1 MRLVQVQLQHLL
13 IILVEFMML
22 LLFNVLKFQ
31 KVTKARF
38 RKLYSILKELRFY
51 QLVLIMLLRY
61 GMLNQVKYYIHFK
74 VTKIKYS
81 LVNLTT
87 KEILLLLDLKIILVR
102 YGEMLIL
109 MDRMVRRNNQ
119 QNLTIHQLQ
128 QKLLNQNL
136 NLKKNRKMKIIDF
149 IMLFNKYIIIIYTN
163 IYYTI

>member
-1 MRLVQVQLQHLL
+1 
-13 IILVEFMML
+13 
-22 LLFNVLKFQ
+22 
-31 KVTKARF
+31 
-38 RKLYSILKELRFY
+38 
-51 QLVLIMLLRY
+51 
-61 GMLNQVKYYIHFK
+61 MLNQVKYYIHSK
-74 VTKIKYS
+74 VIKIKYF

-109 MDRMVRRNNQ
+109 MDKMVRRNNQ
-119 QNLTIHQLQ
+119 
-128 QKLLNQNL
+128 QNL

>member
-61 GMLNQVKYYIHFK
+61 GMLNQVKYYIHSK
-74 VTKIKYS
+74 VIKIKYS

-109 MDRMVRRNNQ
+109 MDKMVRRNNQ

-136 NLKKNRKMKIIDF
+136 NIRKNRKMKIIDF
-149 IMLFNKYIIIIYTN
+149 IMLFNKFIIIIYT
-163 IYYTI
+163 I

>member
-1 MRLVQVQLQHLL
+1 
-13 IILVEFMML
+13 
-22 LLFNVLKFQ
+22 
-31 KVTKARF
+31 
-38 RKLYSILKELRFY
+38 
-51 QLVLIMLLRY
+51 MLLRY

-87 KEILLLLDLKIILVR
+87 KEILLLQDLKIILVR

-109 MDRMVRRNNQ
+109 MDKMVRRNNQ

-128 QKLLNQNL
+128 QKLSNQNL
-136 NLKKNRKMKIIDF
+136 NKRKNRKMKIIDF